1 MNASGTGSVASALR
15 APGRDALLVLG
26 VLLLLTV
33 ALFWPSITALAEIW
47 SDPHRRTYQHGYVI
61 AALVLWLIFR
71 ERHRIAAADPRPA
84 PVVLLL
90 ALAGGVAWAVA
101 WNAGLQIVHF
111 LLWPAILWA
120 AATAVLGLPAG
131 RILLMPVAILYFA
144 MPIWDALTPMLQSVT
159 VLANKF
165 MAALIGMPVLIEGNY
180 IHIPEGS
187 FEIAGGC
194 SGLNYL
200 IVGLAIA
207 ALLGEVNGD
216 RPRRRLLLIAI
227 SGALALF
234 SNWLRVF
241 IIIYAGHV
249 SDMTH
254 YLVRVDHYNFGWV
267 LYAFVLALFFYIAR
281 KLPAAASAEEP
292 VAAEPP
298 RPAARFRVGLMLAAA
313 ISIAVGPLL
322 AGRIQWFNADAATQQ
337 AVGLG
342 HLELPGASQWN
353 ALPAI
358 GSWVPVFPGADAES
372 LVEFSQGDARVTVY
386 TATYRRQVQGRELV
400 GHDSRVEGHDAGS
413 LTAIGTRLAVAEPA
427 IEAME
432 AEFRSTGGARSVLWW
447 TYRIGERD
455 FSRGLPAQLWYGVA
469 SLWSAP
475 VSAIVAL
482 RADCRPDCAAARIA
496 LERFAADAL
505 PELLT
510 AASRTGS

>member
-1 MNASGTGSVASALR
+1 MR
-15 APGRDALLVLG
+15 PGRHPLLVLG

-47 SDPHRRTYQHGYVI
+47 SHPHRRTYQHGYVI
-61 AALVLWLIFR
+61 AALVLWLIYR
-71 ERHRIAAADPRPA
+71 ERHRIAAADPHPA
-84 PVVLLL
+84 PAMLLL
-90 ALAGGVAWAVA
+90 ALTSGVAWAIA

-111 LLWPAILWA
+111 LLWPAIFWA
-120 AATAVLGLPAG
+120 AATAVLGWPAG

-144 MPIWDALTPMLQSVT
+144 MPIWDALTPILQSVT

-216 RPRRRLLLIAI
+216 PPRRRLLLIAI

-281 KLPAAASAEEP
+281 KLPAAASAPELTAVPP
-292 VAAEPP
+292 V
-298 RPAARFRVGLMLAAA
+298 PATGLRVGLVVAAGVA
-313 ISIAVGPLL
+313 IAVGPLL
-322 AGRIQWFNADAATQQ
+322 AGRIQWFNADAATPQ

-342 HLELPGASQWN
+342 NLDLPGAAQWE
-353 ALPAI
+353 AAPAM
-358 GSWVPVFPGADAES
+358 GGWVPVFPGADAES
-372 LVEFSQGDARVTVY
+372 LVEFSQGEARVTVY
-386 TATYRRQVQGRELV
+386 TATYRRQAQGRELV
-400 GHDSRVEGHDAGS
+400 GHDSRVEGHDAGH
-413 LTAIGTRLAVAEPA
+413 LAVIGTRLAVAEPA
-427 IEAME
+427 IGAME
-432 AEFRSTGGARSVLWW
+432 AEFRSAGGARSMLWW

-482 RADCRPDCAAARIA
+482 RADCRPDCDTARIA